1 MLRMTKIEED
11 ESSAIPKNEGRIMSE
26 GVDETAV
33 NPQTQKQE
41 FHIAVLMFLFFFLVI
56 AVFQLLKP
64 LKSGLFIVTMIGL
77 GMLGVTAQYL
87 SVLTIGVMLV
97 MVGSGVYAGRHFA
110 RVGNDEAKSHPSMV
124 KAPIAQIQAHVP
136 AQLAAG

>member
-1 MLRMTKIEED
+1 
-11 ESSAIPKNEGRIMSE
+11 MSE

-77 GMLGVTAQYL
+77 GLLGVTAQYL
-87 SVLTIGVMLV
+87 SVLTIGVMLI
-97 MVGSGVYAGRHFA
+97 MVASGVYAGRHFA
-110 RVGNDEAKSHPSMV
+110 RVSNDEAKGHPSVV